1 MQVAYVGGAKD
12 GEVEDHPS
20 HVARRMIQMGQ
31 ARVPKQ
37 DELEAP
43 ATSKVRTTKGGK

>member
-1 MQVAYVGGAKD
+1 MKVTYVGGARAGQVD
-12 GEVEDHPS
+12 DHQS

-43 ATSKVRTTKGGK
+43 ATKVRTTKGGK